1 MILLNFIAGSEERL
15 LVRVIFCLPDPVLR
29 QEKAHP
35 SCSCLRARG
44 RHSPQGSVHL
54 SPGRVLDT
62 TTVRAHFVN
71 LSNPLGQRSTPG
83 RSLNLNV
90 KGNTR
95 DYTHVNHFLSTRHH
109 AKYFSCLI
117 LCNFQS
123 TLRGR
128 VQKVI
133 ESMN

>member
-1 MILLNFIAGSEERL
+1 MILLNFTAENAERL

-29 QEKAHP
+29 REKAHP
-35 SCSCLRARG
+35 SCCCLRAGG
-44 RHSPQGSVHL
+44 RHSPQGAVHL

-62 TTVRAHFVN
+62 TTVRAHSVN

-95 DYTHVNHFLSTRHH
+95 DKSEYTRVNHFLSTRHH

-117 LCNFQS
+117 LWNFQS

-128 VQKVI
+128 V
-133 ESMN
+133 